1 MRSVYRHY
9 LRCEPPAGI
18 EIQHSLRIGSERLH
32 FAAVFFATYSM
43 ETSDHVPINRD
54 RDACC
59 DPASRPGNT
68 SKLRNA
74 SPPAIGARCNFIAQ
88 SREYYVSPQSS
99 PTTAIMI
106 IHCYP
111 NTLFAGAEQCAAP
124 ILPKRLR
131 LRQSPSTRASPKR
144 PPCSASDDPTEREL
158 RSLEERLGVRLLN
171 RTTRSVSRP
180 KPGSAVGTRASGS
193 G

>member
-1 MRSVYRHY
+1 MRLLEAKCGLSTAITCVANR
-9 LRCEPPAGI
+9 PPASKYSIPFASGPNG
-18 EIQHSLRIGSERLH
+18 STLRPS
-32 FAAVFFATYSM
+32 FSTYSM

-68 SKLRNA
+68 SMRNA

-124 ILPKRLR
+124 ILPKCLR
-131 LRQSPSTRASPKR
+131 LRQ
-144 PPCSASDDPTEREL
+144 
-158 RSLEERLGVRLLN
+158 
-171 RTTRSVSRP
+171 
-180 KPGSAVGTRASGS
+180 
-193 G
+193 